1 MGKQALINQSNCPIA
16 LFEKV
21 DCSHP
26 SSLKPE
32 LILGNQNF
40 WAKVKIGHENV
51 MGHGAFDIGQHFSFN
66 SGMDRIPVSV
76 SLPEIVIK
84 MNLFLHW

>member
-1 MGKQALINQSNCPIA
+1 
-16 LFEKV
+16 
-21 DCSHP
+21 
-26 SSLKPE
+26 
-32 LILGNQNF
+32 
-40 WAKVKIGHENV
+40 V
-51 MGHGAFDIGQHFSFN
+51 MGHGAFGIGQHFSFN

>member
-1 MGKQALINQSNCPIA
+1 LFSPKQSKAR
-16 LFEKV
+16 V
-21 DCSHP
+21 DTWEP
-26 SSLKPE
+26 KL
-32 LILGNQNF
+32 
-40 WAKVKIGHENV
+40 WAKVKIGNENV
-51 MGHGAFDIGQHFSFN
+51 MEHGVIGIGQHFSFN